1 VEAVTR
7 LSTLGEAKILEI
19 VSAGSIGEH
28 FPYQLLANEGVPA
41 DTMAEEDLVEASAL
55 PLNKKQRDA
64 LLQASLPS
72 AAPEKRRASL
82 KR

>member
-1 VEAVTR
+1 
-7 LSTLGEAKILEI
+7 
-19 VSAGSIGEH
+19 
-28 FPYQLLANEGVPA
+28 LANEAVPA

-72 AAPEKRRASL
+72 ATPEKRRASL